1 MILESIV
8 TTRNVDGSTNIA
20 PMGPHCQRESFDQFE
35 LRPFKESLTYR
46 NLARSSEGVLHVT
59 DDVLL
64 FAQAAIHQLS
74 PDIGL
79 KKAEKVD
86 CDFLVDCCRIY
97 EFRVSH
103 IDPSQA
109 RASIHCQTVA
119 SARFKDFFGF
129 NRAMTMVIEAAILA
143 TRLDFIPLEE
153 ILSRYSDFQM
163 VIDKTGGE
171 REQAAFA
178 LLSKHVRFSGPN
190 GESTSCSAR
199 SVR

>member
-8 TTRNVDGSTNIA
+8 TTRNADGSTNIA

-35 LRPFKESLTYR
+35 LRPFQESSTFQ
-46 NLARSSEGVLHVT
+46 NLVRSGEGVMHVT

-64 FAQAAIHQLS
+64 FAQAAIHQLP

-79 KKAEKVD
+79 KKAEQVV

-97 EFRVSH
+97 EFRVSN
-103 IDPSQA
+103 IDKSQA
-109 RASIHCQTVA
+109 RASIHCRTVA
-119 SARFKDFFGF
+119 STRLKDFFGF

-143 TRLDFIPLEE
+143 TRLDFIPMEE
-153 ILSRYSDFQM
+153 ILSRYKDFQI

-178 LLSKHVRFSGPN
+178 LLLNHVRSSKPHGQPA
-190 GESTSCSAR
+190 SHSAGL
-199 SVR
+199 VR